1 MKIKTVCEQTGLTDR
16 AVRFYIEEGL
26 ISPDYTES
34 YIGRKAF
41 DFSEEDVK
49 ALQGIALLRVY
60 GYSVLEIAQMQRE
73 PEAIS
78 VITQT
83 LITRTEESAKAKQE
97 ALLVLKTLKL
107 GEIRD
112 VPELVASLATP
123 SVKPSELREDGAVW
137 YRVFWA
143 GCSAVAAMLCALLP
157 IFVALI
163 MLLLNAHEYHFPKIN
178 VLSVGIVLLLLIP
191 SLVLLLIRKKKSNRV
206 LRIVLTVFCLICAFM
221 IQFFG
226 LFSVESST
234 TDGLM
239 NYRVLDMGCDAAT
252 DAAFQT
258 LFPGD
263 VALWMMPGSRYY
275 YSYAPTVFGES
286 DNIYAEWQ
294 IKDDEAFEREVRRV
308 QELFGEENFVQDRKQ
323 LSVQHGSYRC
333 LFLYEDTWP
342 YEGAKPFAESEHMY
356 YRYYLFAYDEGTN
369 TVRYYYGH
377 SRDGGDPPY
386 YLSLPW
392 D

>member
-41 DFSEEDVK
+41 DFWEEDVK

-123 SVKPSELREDGAVW
+123 SVKPSE
-137 YRVFWA
+137 
-143 GCSAVAAMLCALLP
+143 
-157 IFVALI
+157 
-163 MLLLNAHEYHFPKIN
+163 
-178 VLSVGIVLLLLIP
+178 
-191 SLVLLLIRKKKSNRV
+191 
-206 LRIVLTVFCLICAFM
+206 T
-221 IQFFG
+221 
-226 LFSVESST
+226 
-234 TDGLM
+234 
-239 NYRVLDMGCDAAT
+239 
-252 DAAFQT
+252 
-258 LFPGD
+258 
-263 VALWMMPGSRYY
+263 
-275 YSYAPTVFGES
+275 
-286 DNIYAEWQ
+286 
-294 IKDDEAFEREVRRV
+294 
-308 QELFGEENFVQDRKQ
+308 
-323 LSVQHGSYRC
+323 
-333 LFLYEDTWP
+333 
-342 YEGAKPFAESEHMY
+342 
-356 YRYYLFAYDEGTN
+356 
-369 TVRYYYGH
+369 
-377 SRDGGDPPY
+377 
-386 YLSLPW
+386 
-392 D
+392 